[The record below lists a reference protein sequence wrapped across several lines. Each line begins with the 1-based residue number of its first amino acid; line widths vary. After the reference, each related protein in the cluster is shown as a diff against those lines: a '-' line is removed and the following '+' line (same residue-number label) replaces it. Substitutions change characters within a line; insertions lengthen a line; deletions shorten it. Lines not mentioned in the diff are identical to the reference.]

1 MQHYWIYIT
10 TGDKAQARD
19 IGRYLVESRL
29 AACVNIFDNMN
40 SMYIWKDEFQDDQ
53 EAVLIAKTS
62 QNRLDELIEA
72 VKARHAYECPCIVA
86 IPIADGNP
94 DFLSWIAQQ
103 VGGA

>member
-1 MQHYWIYIT
+1 MQTYWIYIT

-40 SMYIWKDEFQDDQ
+40 SMYIWQDEFQDDQ

-62 QNRLDELIEA
+62 RSRLNELIEA

-86 IPIADGNP
+86 IPIAEGNP
-94 DFLSWIAQQ
+94 DFLTWITQQ
-103 VGGA
+103 VREA

>member
-1 MQHYWIYIT
+1 MQTYWIYIT

-40 SMYIWKDEFQDDQ
+40 SMYIWQDEFQDDQ

-72 VKARHAYECPCIVA
+72 VKVRHTYECPCIVA
-86 IPIADGNP
+86 LPIADGNP
-94 DFLSWIAQQ
+94 DFLTWIAQQ
-103 VGGA
+103 VGD

>member
-1 MQHYWIYIT
+1 MQTYWIYIT

-40 SMYIWKDEFQDDQ
+40 SMYIWQDEFQDDQ

-62 QNRLDELIEA
+62 QNRLNELIEA
-72 VKARHAYECPCIVA
+72 VKVRHTYECPCIVA
-86 IPIADGNP
+86 LPIADGNP
-94 DFLSWIAQQ
+94 DFLTWIAQQ
-103 VGGA
+103 VGD